1 MPHRRASPPIRVR
14 SRYVIAFTIAEME
27 RLTGGAAM
35 TRLDDELK
43 INAAQLRQGAKAA
56 EAEWCAAQGIE
67 RLSIKRGAEDRASR

>member
-1 MPHRRASPPIRVR
+1 
-14 SRYVIAFTIAEME
+14 
-27 RLTGGAAM
+27 M